1 MAYLNE
7 MMATPRFHSFLER
20 KVLSVLVS
28 ALAAGFALR
37 PHADAALVLI
47 SQGKSDYQIVLPD
60 HPPTPQI
67 GECLAQ
73 TGRLVAAAFA
83 ANGAEI
89 EVVTEARR
97 NREKPALY
105 LGNTEFARMRGV
117 SPATFP
123 DWTYRLKAE
132 GRDLII
138 VGNDAPA
145 KTHTDQKKRIPDW
158 DRVGTAKA
166 AVDFLHEFL
175 GVRFLYPE
183 IAAHQSV
190 AAAAKVDF
198 HKSPAV
204 EFLPLQTAEVPDSLD
219 VQKTPAVRVNT
230 AHPAGCSFYDLA
242 HNRFPRIDELFG
254 GHTWQRAVPPEQHFA
269 THPEYFALINGV
281 RLKPEGG
288 NAQYCLSNPE
298 VQELV
303 YRDLASALERGFSSV
318 DLGQPDGFRECQCKG
333 CEDLFGTGRNWSEK
347 IWIFN
352 RKVAER
358 LEARHPGGR
367 VTMMSYI
374 LTAAPPKS
382 FTRFP
387 SNACVMLTGTNE
399 EDLSPWRGHEVPGGF
414 TGYLYNWCPNL
425 GSRYTP
431 MRTPIFVETQIRRLC
446 ENKIQAVYRDGP
458 GQLFG
463 LEGPVY
469 YTMGRMWDAPQ
480 KLGASVLVPEFCNA
494 AFGGAAPAMKSFYR
508 SLYQSIALYSDQI
521 GTRCDVW
528 RTPSYDGPPV
538 KTVQDPFRLLAFLYP
553 PNLLESLSA
562 DLAQAKKQ
570 ADSAKVR
577 TRLELVELEFNYVRH
592 LARVVHLYHAF
603 QTAPDASSRDRL
615 LDAIDSRNAFLS
627 ALYTPEKKRLQSEG
641 WGHNLYPFPGH
652 SAEHLRLAYD
662 GYQEPFAHTCL
673 NWDTV
678 AMRTAPMPGKKAA
691 RVKSATGRP
700 TPDSP
705 LWSEAEPLALTAVFP
720 INGLPRKTTIRMLY
734 DREHLHVLAEAEL
747 EPTASELFKPFK
759 RDTPLVG
766 EESFDF
772 YLQPDPASPRLYRF
786 MVGPD
791 SLSKYDALNG
801 AITDLMDP
809 RYAKDDPTWNGDWHV
824 ETRVVENPRRW
835 LAQVSIPFRTVNG
848 GEPVSGTRWLANFGR
863 HHPLPRNKRDHA
875 IWSSSSTSS
884 SMEDREVFGELVFE

>member
-1 MAYLNE
+1 MITA
-7 MMATPRFHSFLER
+7 PRLTSLHQK
-20 KVLSVLVS
+20 KVLSVWFG
-28 ALAAGFALR
+28 ALAISFPCR
-37 PHADAALVLI
+37 MHADAALVLI
-47 SQGKSDYQIVLPD
+47 AQGRSDYQVVLPD
-60 HPPTPQI
+60 QSPTPQI
-67 GECLAQ
+67 GECLEQ
-73 TGRLVAAAFA
+73 TARLVAAAFA
-83 ANGAEI
+83 ANGAELAI
-89 EVVTEARR
+89 VTESRKAPD
-97 NREKPALY
+97 KPALF
-105 LGNTEFARMRGV
+105 LGNTEFARTHGI
-117 SPATFP
+117 SPAGFA
-123 DWTYRLKAE
+123 DWTYRLKAV

-145 KTHTDQKKRIPDW
+145 KTSSAQKKRIPDW

-166 AVDFLHEFL
+166 AVDFLREFL

-183 IAAHQSV
+183 IGAHQSV
-190 AAAAKVDF
+190 AAAAKIDF
-198 HKSPAV
+198 LKSPAL

-254 GHTWQRAVPPEQHFA
+254 GHTWQRAVPPEQYFG
-269 THPEYFALINGV
+269 THPEYFALVNGV

-288 NAQYCLSNPE
+288 NAQYCLSNSE
-298 VQELV
+298 VQELI

-318 DLGQPDGFRECQCKG
+318 DLGQPDGFRECQCG
-333 CEDLFGTGRNWSEK
+333 ECLNLFGTGRDWGEK
-347 IWIFN
+347 LWIFN
-352 RKVAER
+352 RKMAER
-358 LEARHPGGR
+358 LAASHPGGR

-387 SNACVMLTGTNE
+387 SNTSVMLTGTNE
-399 EDLSPWRGHEVPGGF
+399 DDLSPWRGHEVPGGF

-431 MRTPIFVETQIRRLC
+431 MRTPSFVETQIRRLC
-446 ENKIQAVYRDGP
+446 QNKIQAVYRDGP

-469 YTMGRMWDAPQ
+469 YAMGRMWDEPE

-494 AFGGAAPAMKSFYR
+494 AFGGAASAMKSFYR
-508 SLYQSIALYSDQI
+508 SLYHSIALYSDQI

-553 PNLLESLSA
+553 PNLLESLA
-562 DLAQAKKQ
+562 GDLAQAKKQ

-577 TRLELVELEFNYVRH
+577 TRLELIELEFEYIRH
-592 LARVVHLYHAF
+592 LARVVHLFHAF
-603 QTAPDASSRDRL
+603 QTSPDVPSRDRL
-615 LDAIDSRNAFLS
+615 LDAIDARNTFVN
-627 ALYTPEKKRLQSEG
+627 ALYTPEKKRTQLEG
-641 WGHNLYPFPGH
+641 WGHILYPFPGH

-662 GYQEPFAHTCL
+662 GYQEPFANTCF
-673 NWDTV
+673 NWDTK
-678 AMRTAPMPGKKAA
+678 AMRGAPMPGRKAA
-691 RVKSATGRP
+691 RVKSTGARP
-700 TPDSP
+700 AIDSP
-705 LWSEAEPLALTAVFP
+705 AWSEVEPHLLTAVFP
-720 INGLPRKTTIRMLY
+720 INGLPRKTTVRMLH
-734 DREHLHVLAEAEL
+734 DRECLHVLAEAEL
-747 EPTASELFKPFK
+747 EPSPSEAFKSFN
-759 RDTPLVG
+759 RETPLTG

-772 YLQPDPASPRLYRF
+772 YLQPDPANPKLYRF

-791 SLSKYDALNG
+791 PLSRYDALNG

-809 RYAKDDPTWNGDWHV
+809 RYAKDDPSWNGEWHF
-824 ETRVVENPRRW
+824 ETRVLENPRRW
-835 LAQVSIPFRTVNG
+835 LARITIPFRTLNG
-848 GEPVSGTRWLANFGR
+848 GSPASGARWLANFAR

-875 IWSSSSTSS
+875 IWSSSSTSFA
-884 SMEDREVFGELVFE
+884 MEDRGVLGELVFD